1 MAIYCVAKT
10 NLKNRDQNFF
20 NEKFS
25 KISNFYIESLLS
37 YCMTHNLVQVMLIGI
52 FKAATGGIIDPRT
65 TQRHSAID
73 AFEIGLLLEYQID
86 TIRRA
91 ERACRGFVT
100 VTENEKLS
108 LFTAMQRGLVVESR
122 GLR

>member
-1 MAIYCVAKT
+1 M
-10 NLKNRDQNFF
+10 
-20 NEKFS
+20 
-25 KISNFYIESLLS
+25 
-37 YCMTHNLVQVMLIGI
+37 
-52 FKAATGGIIDPRT
+52 
-65 TQRHSAID
+65 
-73 AFEIGLLLEYQID
+73 LEYQID

-122 GLR
+122 GLRYEGFVFHKLLHIFRLLEAQIATGGLIDPQAGHRVPIEVAFQRGLFDERMNRILMDPSDDTKVCLDNPK